1 MGGSQT
7 RPEKGGGVW
16 LERDS
21 EITAHQ
27 PIGRPVGQTF
37 AAWQWFGL
45 GARWAALDYQVRNG
59 TKSAGGQSKGPLYKE
74 VKPKF
79 VLILYQNGFS
89 NSYIQ
94 HQIFQLFFESQLW
107 WSEFMRCTN
116 SKLSLSFTLNSSYWR
131 PDHLHKC
138 HYLAGL
144 PSILVFTYLHL
155 GFKSKR
161 RLGTSCR
168 FCSFFRSVRTSYVT
182 FDWSVCPQEFLVLL
196 LQFWPKKFRQEMVWN
211 GEKIGQIT
219 FLATWPPPLWWW
231 WWWGRGWG

>member
-1 MGGSQT
+1 MDGSQT
-7 RPEKGGGVW
+7 RPKKGGGVW

-155 GFKSKR
+155 GFKRGR
-161 RLGTSCR
+161 RL
-168 FCSFFRSVRTSYVT
+168 FHH
-182 FDWSVCPQEFLVLL
+182 
-196 LQFWPKKFRQEMVWN
+196 
-211 GEKIGQIT
+211 
-219 FLATWPPPLWWW
+219 
-231 WWWGRGWG
+231 